1 MNASRFPSES
11 QGIQA
16 LAMAMK
22 VSQALDTL
30 PLHLSE
36 AQWTLLADYLQP
48 MSVRTGDVVI
58 EQGVKDRA
66 VYLVESGSLTVHYED
81 RNDRIRIALVGAGS
95 ILGEGAFF
103 SQLPR
108 SATVQAGGDS
118 RLWCLTPL
126 RYRELS
132 VRAPDIA
139 LELTLAMAAVLARR
153 FYNRPKRIAV
163 T

>member
-1 MNASRFPSES
+1 MNASRFPSEY

-22 VSQALDTL
+22 VSQALDSL

-81 RNDRIRIALVGAGS
+81 SNDRIRIALVGAGS

-108 SATVQAGGDS
+108 NATVQAGGDS